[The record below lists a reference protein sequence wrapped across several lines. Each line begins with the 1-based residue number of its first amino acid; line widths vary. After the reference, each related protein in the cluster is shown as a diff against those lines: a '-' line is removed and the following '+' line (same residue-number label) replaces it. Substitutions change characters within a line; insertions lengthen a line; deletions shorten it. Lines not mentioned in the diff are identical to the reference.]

1 MCPYVANNR
10 AYVHFAERKQEEEEA
25 GEGREV
31 EEERLQVLDVA
42 LCELARSKEEEAA
55 RHPSVFLDCPCLRI
69 DECVGTSVAAA
80 QPFFMCVCIV

>member
-1 MCPYVANNR
+1 M
-10 AYVHFAERKQEEEEA
+10 HFAERKQEEEEA

-55 RHPSVFLDCPCLRI
+55 WHPSVFLDCPCLRI